1 MSLEHNKPALIGME
15 SGQQSAIIETYSL
28 QDYSLQDRDLPILG
42 RNFSNDQKLIVVDR
56 HDSHVHGSDLR
67 QVLSETITQLDL
79 KDNPEFTVQTITH
92 KAVVG
97 LSQGVETSPDDEII
111 FARRHGRKG
120 LTRFVLNRKPE
131 PTNQVTVVLKK
142 IGPVYMCITAW
153 FGGPSEPEPWD
164 KSATP
169 NSLDYWNNHALIFN
183 PDDVVSGTET
193 TECPW

>member
-1 MSLEHNKPALIGME
+1 MSLEHNKPALTGNE
-15 SGQQSAIIETYSL
+15 PRQQREIIET
-28 QDYSLQDRDLPILG
+28 YSLQDRDLPILG
-42 RNFSNDQKLIVVDR
+42 RNFSDGLELIIVDR
-56 HDSHVHGSDLR
+56 HDSHVHGSDLG
-67 QVLSETITQLDL
+67 QVLTDTIAQLDL
-79 KDNPEFTVQTITH
+79 KDHPEFTVQTITH
-92 KAVVG
+92 EAVVG

-142 IGPVYMCITAW
+142 IGPVYMCMSAW
-153 FGGPSEPEPWD
+153 FGGQAEPEPWD
-164 KSATP
+164 RNATEE
-169 NSLDYWNNHALIFN
+169 SDIFWKNHALIFN